1 MRNKGLIS
9 RIPIWLRISGMIA
22 VLLLAVLAGTMV
34 LNAAGV
40 VGGGGHGCGDQTVM
54 ADHGGSEHSS
64 PVGHGSGGGH
74 GSEGGHGSAGGQDCG
89 DSATVPR

>member
-1 MRNKGLIS
+1 MTNNGLIR
-9 RIPIWLRISGMIA
+9 RIPIWLRVSGIIA

-54 ADHGGSEHSS
+54 AEHSGTDHSS

-74 GSEGGHGSAGGQDCG
+74 GSAGGQGCG
-89 DSATVPR
+89 DSTTVPR